1 MCPAIGAIGRILV
14 HETLAILATDLR
26 DLLLRH
32 LTLRRHPISWHW
44 LSVAWARRGAVGWV
58 GIVSRVVSRWAI
70 ALLHRISAWHVAW
83 PLLGHATGG
92 GQRHPFFLLRGVP
105 TATFD

>member
-1 MCPAIGAIGRILV
+1 MSPAIGAIGRILV

-32 LTLRRHPISWHW
+32 LTLGRHPISWHW

-58 GIVSRVVSRWAI
+58 GIVSRVISGRAI
-70 ALLHRISAWHVAW
+70 ALLHRLSPSHLACL
-83 PLLGHATGG
+83 LLG
-92 GQRHPFFLLRGVP
+92 LP
-105 TATFD
+105 TAPAKTSLSLP